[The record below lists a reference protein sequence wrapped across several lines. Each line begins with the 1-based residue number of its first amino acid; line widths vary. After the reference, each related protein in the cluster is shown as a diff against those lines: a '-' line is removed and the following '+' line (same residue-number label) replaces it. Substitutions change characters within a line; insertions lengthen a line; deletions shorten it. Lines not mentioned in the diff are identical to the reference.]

1 MTTTVHVEIDEI
13 VKAKVEAALAGSGL
27 TIPDAMNLA
36 LLWLALEG
44 TVPPEVWG
52 SLKKFPQFRGLLTGG
67 AGLDPNA
74 ETIEA
79 LKAARRGEGVTF
91 NSIDELFAD
100 LNAED

>member
-1 MTTTVHVEIDEI
+1 MITTVHVEVDEI

-27 TIPDAMNLA
+27 TIPDAISLA

-44 TVPPEVWG
+44 TVPTEVWRA
-52 SLKKFPQFRGLLTGG
+52 LKKFPQFRWLFMG
-67 AGLDPNA
+67 AGLEPNA

-91 NSIDELFAD
+91 DSIDELFAD

>member
-1 MTTTVHVEIDEI
+1 MTTTVHVEVDEV
-13 VKAKVEAALAGSGL
+13 VKEKAEAALAGSGL
-27 TIPDAMNLA
+27 TIPDAISLA

-44 TVPPEVWG
+44 TVPIEVWVA
-52 SLKKFPQFRGLLTGG
+52 LKKFPQFRGLFTG

-79 LKAARRGEGVTF
+79 LKAARRGELSGPF

-100 LNAED
+100 LNADD